1 MRNAGCLEMQNYEQ
15 GKLSD
20 ADNSASVRAHKLTLA
35 ESFNVVMHDVAWEV
49 VAAGRAW
56 KKLAVNYPAQT
67 RRCPRITRSKLLYVC
82 ISCVAS
88 LQHLGV
94 LASWR
99 PGVLGLGS

>member
-1 MRNAGCLEMQNYEQ
+1 M
-15 GKLSD
+15 SD

-94 LASWR
+94 PESCILSPGVLASWR